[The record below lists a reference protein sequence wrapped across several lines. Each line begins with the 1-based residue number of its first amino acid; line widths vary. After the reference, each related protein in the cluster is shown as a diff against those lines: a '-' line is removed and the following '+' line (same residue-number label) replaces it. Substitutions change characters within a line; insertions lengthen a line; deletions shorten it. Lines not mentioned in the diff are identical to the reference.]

1 MSVLPF
7 LTISVY
13 ARLHTPD
20 QEPGAEETGK
30 AVLAV
35 GIFFF
40 HWSSERL
47 G

>member
-13 ARLHTPD
+13 ARLHSPD

-30 AVLAV
+30 AVF
-35 GIFFF
+35 GSGDIFLSLVF
-40 HWSSERL
+40 
-47 G
+47 